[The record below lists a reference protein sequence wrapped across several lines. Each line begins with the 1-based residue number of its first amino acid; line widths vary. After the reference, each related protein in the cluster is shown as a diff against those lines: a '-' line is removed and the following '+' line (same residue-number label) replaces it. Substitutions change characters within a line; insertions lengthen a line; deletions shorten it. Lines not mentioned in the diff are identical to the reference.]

1 MMNQIRPNRWFSSS
15 SSESNDNDASEQ
27 ETISGSSQHDTWV
40 QFQRSI
46 AVSGFD
52 TGQTVKERQLGKK
65 NRGGKI
71 DRRRRER
78 EAEAE
83 AALKGMDVTQLKGG
97 EFPTLSYSDEET
109 ERLLAEA
116 YAAIPPRGGK
126 RGTLNLKRQKRR
138 WWIKRQY
145 DARKK
150 WERKQAYARKLEKKM
165 KIKQEIKD
173 MRAGAADVRQKD
185 VEYHNVVLQRWAEM
199 NGHSGALGGLAE
211 EKREKLVSA
220 GWKV

>member
-1 MMNQIRPNRWFSSS
+1 MQKNRLRWFSSKS
-15 SSESNDNDASEQ
+15 SKDDQPATPTAADDANNNTEAT
-27 ETISGSSQHDTWV
+27 TISGSSQHDTWV

-71 DRRRRER
+71 DRKRKER

-83 AALKGMDVTQLKGG
+83 AALKGLTDTTQLKGG
-97 EFPTLSYSDEET
+97 EFPELRYSDEET

-116 YAAIPPRGGK
+116 YAAIPPRAGK
-126 RGTLNLKRQKRR
+126 RGTLHLKREKRR

-145 DARKK
+145 DAKK
-150 WERKQAYARKLEKKM
+150 KHERMEEHTRRGAHKKR
-165 KIKQEIKD
+165 INQEVKD
-173 MRAGAADVRQKD
+173 TRAGAVDVREKD
-185 VEYHNVVLQRWAEM
+185 LEYQSMVLQRWAEM
-199 NGHSGALGGLAE
+199 NGHTHGGGELQKKLE
-211 EKREKLVSA
+211 E
-220 GWKV
+220 